1 MTIDLHG
8 MTEQEAIPYILSS
21 LFSLDMNQFET
32 YLEIITGKG
41 QGVLLRTTLDLL
53 EEENRVYSFKNNRII
68 VYKRSKDEQDDFY
81 DEDDILSQW
90 NKMKEE

>member
-68 VYKRSKDEQDDFY
+68 VYKRSKNEQDDFY